1 MEAFIA
7 CYLMQPVSVTV
18 SRLQYSAGALQL
30 AASSRDRLS
39 LWQLLTEWCGCV
51 QKYGEEYTVVGI
63 DKEAKVATLASGQKI
78 QYEALVSTMPLDLT
92 LHWLGQPKW
101 AEELSHR

>member
-1 MEAFIA
+1 M
-7 CYLMQPVSVTV
+7 
-18 SRLQYSAGALQL
+18 
-30 AASSRDRLS
+30 
-39 LWQLLTEWCGCV
+39 
-51 QKYGEEYTVVGI
+51 VGI
-63 DKEAKVATLASGQKI
+63 DKEAKVATLTSGQKI